1 MEKISNLMK
10 KKFDSKPVC
19 RDEFIKTK
27 IKSYG
32 DTKNTN
38 FQGKQKYQKKIH
50 NTHVCLWCY

>member
-32 DTKNTN
+32 DTKNKN
-38 FQGKQKYQKKIH
+38 FQGKQKYQKKIR
-50 NTHVCLWCY
+50 NTHVCL

>member
-19 RDEFIKTK
+19 RDEFIK
-27 IKSYG
+27 SYG

-38 FQGKQKYQKKIH
+38 FQGKQKYQKKRR
-50 NTHVCLWCY
+50 NTHVCL

>member
-38 FQGKQKYQKKIH
+38 FQGEQKYQKKRR
-50 NTHVCLWCY
+50 NTHVCL